1 MNDIRKLVSA
11 LAGLPKEQ
19 VEKIVRAADAS
30 RNVEQLMSGL
40 APAPT
45 RKKRAPNKAKVEAV
59 AVTIEAPKRPGRP
72 RKDAPVSKPLSS
84 ALDRLAKVKAGGVK
98 ARRVV
103 EPDDED

>member
-1 MNDIRKLVSA
+1 MNDIRKLVAS
-11 LAGLPKEQ
+11 LASLPKEQ

-40 APAPT
+40 APAPVA
-45 RKKRAPNKAKVEAV
+45 RKKRGPNKPKVTPAV
-59 AVTIEAPKRPGRP
+59 PEAPKPTRGRP
-72 RKDAPVSKPLSS
+72 RKDEKPLSS
-84 ALDRLAKVKAGGVK
+84 AIERLKAVKAGGVK

>member
-1 MNDIRKLVSA
+1 MNDIRKLVAS
-11 LAGLPKEQ
+11 LASLPKEQ

-40 APAPT
+40 APAPVA
-45 RKKRAPNKAKVEAV
+45 RKKRGPNKPKVTATPVV
-59 AVTIEAPKRPGRP
+59 AEAPKPTRGRP
-72 RKDAPVSKPLSS
+72 RKDEKPLSS
-84 ALDRLAKVKAGGVK
+84 AIERLKAVKAGGVK